1 MEYYIDTHN
10 RSINSALNHR
20 EMTHTNYVDIKES
33 ETELVEKVAQ
43 LIKSR
48 REELGVSQVMLSKLS
63 GVDRA
68 YISRL
73 ERGMKPGFTFGII
86 AKLFTALQI
95 KFAEIDS
102 L

>member
-1 MEYYIDTHN
+1 M
-10 RSINSALNHR
+10 NHR
-20 EMTHTNYVDIKES
+20 VTAHTDYVEIQQS
-33 ETELVEKVAQ
+33 ETEIVQKVSA
-43 LIKSR
+43 LIKNR

-63 GVDRA
+63 GIDRA

-86 AKLFTALQI
+86 AKLFTALKI
-95 KFAEIDS
+95 KFKEIDN